1 MRERILFVTP
11 EFAGFAKAGGLGE
24 ISAALPRALRRLVDV
39 RVLIPGYREVVAS
52 AGPMQ
57 VVMGLPARGAI
68 PACSIARTQTA
79 DGIVVYVLI
88 CPELFDRPGSPY
100 GDQHGVDWPD
110 NDLRFARLSLAAA
123 EAAGPYP
130 LEGWRPDLLH
140 VHDWP
145 AALTPAY
152 LAWRDSAVPCILT
165 VHNLAHQGL
174 FPPERMERLGIPE
187 RAYQIDGVEFHG
199 QVSFLKAG
207 LFYANHITT
216 VSETYAHEITTRE
229 HGCGLEGLLRARSD
243 EGRLTGILNG
253 IDESWDPYT
262 DPHLAAPFEPGQWRG
277 KAKNAHSVRKAFGL
291 AVSRGPLFAV
301 VSRLVPQKGVDL
313 TIEAAESIVRQGGQ
327 IVVTGKGEARFETE
341 LKALARKHPGA
352 VGISIGFEEQLARRI
367 YAGSDF
373 LLMPSRFEPCGL
385 SQMYAQRF
393 GSLPVAY
400 ATGGLAETIDD
411 GATGF
416 LFEKSSLASFL
427 GAVYRAFDA
436 YRSASRLEEM
446 RRAAMACD
454 RSWARPAQDYARLF
468 GRALGGAREAAA

>member
-24 ISAALPRALRRLVDV
+24 ISAALPRALRRHVDV
-39 RVLIPGYREVVAS
+39 RILIPGYRELVEA
-52 AGPMQ
+52 AGPMA
-57 VVMGLPARGAI
+57 VVSHLPSRGAI
-68 PACSIARTQTA
+68 PACSIGKTQTA
-79 DGIVVYVLI
+79 DGLPVYVLL
-88 CPELFDRPGSPY
+88 CPELYDRAGSPY
-100 GDQHGVDWPD
+100 GDQHGVDWAD
-110 NDLRFARLSLAAA
+110 NDIRFARLSLAAA
-123 EAAGPYP
+123 EIAGAHPV
-130 LEGWRPDLLH
+130 EGWRPDLLH

-145 AALTPAY
+145 AALAPAY
-152 LAWRDSAVPCILT
+152 LAWNKSATPCILT

-174 FPPERMERLGIPE
+174 FPPERMDRLGIPSQ
-187 RAYQIDGVEFHG
+187 AYSIDGVEFHG
-199 QVSFLKAG
+199 KVSFLKAG

-229 HGCGLEGLLRARSD
+229 HGCGLEGLLRDRSR

-262 DPHLAAPFEPGQWRG
+262 DPHLAAPFAAGRWRG
-277 KAKNAHSVRKAFGL
+277 KAKNADSVRQAFGL

-313 TIEAAESIVRQGGQ
+313 TIEAAESIVRHGGQ
-327 IVVTGKGEARFETE
+327 IVVTGRGEAHFE
-341 LKALARKHPGA
+341 KALTALSARHPGH
-352 VGISIGFEEQLARRI
+352 VGISIGFEEKLARRI

-393 GSLPVAY
+393 GSLPVAR
-400 ATGGLAETIDD
+400 ATGGLAETIED
-411 GATGF
+411 GETGF
-416 LFEKSSLASFL
+416 LFETSSLGSFL

-436 YRSASRLEEM
+436 YRSRARLEEM

-454 RSWARPAQDYARLF
+454 RSWANPAQGYARLF
-468 GRALGGAREAAA
+468 GQALNLSKEAAA